1 MDKNEVKGGL
11 KEVGGNIKE
20 SVGRATGN
28 RDMEAEGVVDQ
39 AEGKTQKN
47 YGKVKDAV
55 KDQLD

>member
-1 MDKNEVKGGL
+1 MDKNEMKGGL